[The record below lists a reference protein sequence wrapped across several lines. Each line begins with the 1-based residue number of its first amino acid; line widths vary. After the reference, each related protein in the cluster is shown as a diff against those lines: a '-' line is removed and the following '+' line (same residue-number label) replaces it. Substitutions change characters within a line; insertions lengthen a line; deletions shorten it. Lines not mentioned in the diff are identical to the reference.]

1 MKIRRLAVAG
11 VAVFA
16 AAGLL
21 AGCGAKKGND
31 VAASPTAKASPSP
44 TLALAPKDALLAS
57 TKSLATT
64 SYKFTIKSDSLN
76 GSGTAD
82 PVKKAVTL
90 QAVGQE
96 SGASIKLDFIGI
108 APDLYAKVD
117 LGGLNS
123 QLGISTDKYLHIDST
138 RLGANPSLPIGIDGD
153 PANVAGVLAGLN
165 DVKTSDGKTFTGT
178 VDATKMTGDRV
189 PDSDAVRKAGDK
201 AKAIP
206 FTAVLDDQGRLTDL
220 KVDGASIDPQLAFEA
235 TFAGFGSVATIAK
248 PDAAQVVEAPDAVIQ
263 LFKS

>member
-1 MKIRRLAVAG
+1 MKIRRLAIAG

-21 AGCGAKKGND
+21 AGCGAKKGTD
-31 VAASPTAKASPSP
+31 AAASPTPKASPSP
-44 TLALAPKDALLAS
+44 TLAPKDALLAS

-64 SYKFTIKSDSLN
+64 SYNFTIKSDSLN
-76 GSGTAD
+76 GTGSAD

-90 QAVGQE
+90 QAIGQQNGV
-96 SGASIKLDFIGI
+96 SVKLDFI
-108 APDLYAKVD
+108 AVVPDLYAKLD

-123 QLGISTDKYLHIDST
+123 QLGIQSDKYMHVDST
-138 RLGANPSLPIGIDGD
+138 KLGANPSLPIGIDGD
-153 PANVAGVLAGLN
+153 PAHVAGILAGLN
-165 DVKTSDGKTFTGT
+165 ELKTTDGKTFTGT
-178 VDATKMTGDRV
+178 VDATKMTGDGA
-189 PDSDAVRKAGDK
+189 PDSGAVQKAGDK

-220 KVDGASIDPQLAFEA
+220 KVDGASIDPKLAIEV
-235 TFAGFGSVATIAK
+235 TFAGYGSAKNIAK
-248 PDAAQVVEAPDAVIQ
+248 PDASQVVEAPDSVLQ